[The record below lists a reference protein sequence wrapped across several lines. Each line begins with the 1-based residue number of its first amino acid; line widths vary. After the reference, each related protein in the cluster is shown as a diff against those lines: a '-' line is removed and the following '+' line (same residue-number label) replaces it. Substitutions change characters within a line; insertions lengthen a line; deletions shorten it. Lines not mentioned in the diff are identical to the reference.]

1 MYTYIMIDKLLIS
14 TLRRRDNLLH
24 YSKMARIQAIK
35 IGKIVN
41 KTEEVAEVMQKL
53 VMNRLL
59 NSIIVLPK

>member
-14 TLRRRDNLLH
+14 ILRRRDNLLH

-35 IGKIVN
+35 ITKIIN
-41 KTEEVAEVMQKL
+41 RMEEVVEVMQKL

-59 NSIIVLPK
+59 NSIIVLQK